1 MVTPLLTVL
10 VASSAPWAVDAPAR
24 ADLARIVLEI
34 TRTVDLPTPPSPEAE
49 PPRASAAAAGAD
61 ASAPAVAPPV
71 VPLRVTY
78 DWRSPVIF
86 DLP

>member
-1 MVTPLLTVL
+1 MDRPEQ
-10 VASSAPWAVDAPAR
+10 
-24 ADLARIVLEI
+24 ADRGE
-34 TRTVDLPTPPSPEAE
+34 PPSIFTKPDPLDEKM
-49 PPRASAAAAGAD
+49 
-61 ASAPAVAPPV
+61 PAVAPPV